1 MKALF
6 TLGMRKTLNKYA
18 QMILRNKNQKARKKG
33 NELHLNLFSPVA
45 HS

>member
-33 NELHLNLFSPVA
+33 NEYT
-45 HS
+45 